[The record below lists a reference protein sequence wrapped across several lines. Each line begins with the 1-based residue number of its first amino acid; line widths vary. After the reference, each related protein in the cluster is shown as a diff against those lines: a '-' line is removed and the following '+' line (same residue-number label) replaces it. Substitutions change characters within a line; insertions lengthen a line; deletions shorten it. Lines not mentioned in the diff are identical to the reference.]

1 MLEHTKNVEITTS
14 VSFDCFNTRL
24 FAINKQAQTL
34 PIDKKKNTQSYKNI
48 LFLKNIDITYFLQ
61 H

>member
-24 FAINKQAQTL
+24 FEMFYLSTVEAINKQAQTL
-34 PIDKKKNTQSYKNI
+34 PIDKKKIHNHIKT
-48 LFLKNIDITYFLQ
+48 FCF
-61 H
+61 